1 MQGEKHIRF
10 PEEQL
15 KRCQLIARLT
25 EANAETKEHEI
36 PWINQSVISII
47 ILILPFENEDSVFLE
62 NLQAF

>member
-25 EANAETKEHEI
+25 EANAETKEHDI
-36 PWINQSVISII
+36 PWISSNLNI